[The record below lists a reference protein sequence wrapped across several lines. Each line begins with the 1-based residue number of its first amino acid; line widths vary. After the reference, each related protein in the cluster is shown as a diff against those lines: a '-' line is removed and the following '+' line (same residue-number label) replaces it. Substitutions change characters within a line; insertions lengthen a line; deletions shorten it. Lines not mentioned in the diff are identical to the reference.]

1 MTAAS
6 FPDLSDAAWQQTRA
20 TLQAYAQVLG
30 AIRAALAPRQK
41 HWWHVPLSVSA
52 AGLTTTPIAVGE
64 HVVELILSPIDH
76 CLYAVTN
83 RGETREIPL
92 HGQPL
97 TEFCDI
103 ALGALAGLGAVAQIE
118 RGKFS
123 STEPRPYDRAAAAR
137 FWQALPQ
144 IDAAFKRL
152 KAEHR
157 GESGPVMLWPH
168 GFDLALLLFTGRQ
181 IPGTDPADEE
191 ASDEQMNFGFAP
203 GDGAIPEPY
212 FYATA
217 FPTPAGF
224 VGASL
229 PAGASWHT
237 HGWNGAVLRYSALRA
252 MDDPPERLLEFL
264 RAARD
269 AGLSRMK

>member
-1 MTAAS
+1 
-6 FPDLSDAAWQQTRA
+6 
-20 TLQAYAQVLG
+20 
-30 AIRAALAPRQK
+30 
-41 HWWHVPLSVSA
+41 
-52 AGLTTTPIAVGE
+52 
-64 HVVELILSPIDH
+64 
-76 CLYAVTN
+76 
-83 RGETREIPL
+83 
-92 HGQPL
+92 
-97 TEFCDI
+97 
-103 ALGALAGLGAVAQIE
+103 
-118 RGKFS
+118 
-123 STEPRPYDRAAAAR
+123 
-137 FWQALPQ
+137 
-144 IDAAFKRL
+144 
-152 KAEHR
+152 
-157 GESGPVMLWPH
+157 MLWPH